1 MQRRVILAFALA
13 AACCALAVATGAAA
27 FAAKAPAGHLG
38 SARGV
43 SGAVAAMA
51 GGAAQAEVQSVSCA
65 SAGNCAGGGSFTDAA
80 GKSQGFVATEKGG
93 AWGAARQVPGRDSA
107 TSGMVNSVSCG
118 RAGNC
123 VAGGSAMT
131 TGPFSDAFL
140 ADEVK
145 GRWGGARE
153 VPGLAAINHGSAQV
167 DTVSCAAAGDCA
179 ALGGYVDAS
188 GLTQVFVTEEKNGS
202 WSDARPLPGLAFLN
216 RRGLA
221 FVHSV
226 SCAAPGDCV
235 AVGSYL
241 GAGGFT
247 QAYEAEETRGAWL
260 DAQPVNGV
268 PSLNSGNSGSTAVS
282 CVSPGNC
289 TVAGFYS
296 DVSHHEQ
303 VFVADERSGTW
314 ELAQPVPGAAARNSR
329 DASVTSLSCASP
341 GNCGLAGF
349 VTDTAGQHQAFL
361 DSELG
366 GDWRQAQLLTGT
378 GTVSAWQATEVHAVS
393 CAAAGDCV
401 AGGSAVTAGLVQR
414 AFVVREQD
422 GTWGTASELP
432 GSAAL
437 NAGKTADLVSVSCA
451 SPGNCAVGG
460 SYTDGSGRRHAMVAD
475 ESAVTAT
482 SLALSAAKIRFGHEQ
497 AEKISVKVTGRTGG
511 TPGGKVTLKAGSA
524 TICVITLAHGK
535 GACTLAARKLRPGS
549 YRLTAAYG
557 GSQTYAGSASRTKTI
572 SVVK

>member
-27 FAAKAPAGHLG
+27 FAAKAPAGHWG

-51 GGAAQAEVQSVSCA
+51 GGGAQAEVQSVSCA
-65 SAGNCAGGGSFTDAA
+65 S
-80 GKSQGFVATEKGG
+80 
-93 AWGAARQVPGRDSA
+93 
-107 TSGMVNSVSCG
+107 
-118 RAGNC
+118 AGNC

-202 WSDARPLPGLAFLN
+202 WSDAQPLPGLAFLN

-247 QAYEAEETRGAWL
+247 QAYEAEEAKGAWL

-282 CVSPGNC
+282 CVSLGNC

-296 DVSHHEQ
+296 DISHHEQ
-303 VFVADERSGTW
+303 VFVADES
-314 ELAQPVPGAAARNSR
+314 
-329 DASVTSLSCASP
+329 
-341 GNCGLAGF
+341 AG
-349 VTDTAGQHQAFL
+349 
-361 DSELG
+361 
-366 GDWRQAQLLTGT
+366 
-378 GTVSAWQATEVHAVS
+378 
-393 CAAAGDCV
+393 
-401 AGGSAVTAGLVQR
+401 
-414 AFVVREQD
+414 
-422 GTWGTASELP
+422 
-432 GSAAL
+432 
-437 NAGKTADLVSVSCA
+437 
-451 SPGNCAVGG
+451 
-460 SYTDGSGRRHAMVAD
+460 
-475 ESAVTAT
+475 TAT

-511 TPGGKVTLKAGSA
+511 TPGGKVTVKAGSA

-549 YRLTAAYG
+549 YRLTAVYG
-557 GSQTYAGSASRTKTI
+557 GSGTYAGSASRTKTI